1 MKLTSFLEVGRARQ
15 IVEREDKL
23 SEIHIKLGIYE
34 ITILT

>member
-1 MKLTSFLEVGRARQ
+1 MKLTSFLEVRRARQ

-23 SEIHIKLGIYE
+23 YEIHIKLDIYE